1 MHSYCDH
8 NFADFVFD
16 GFANVVA
23 QFVAVLNYP

>member
-1 MHSYCDH
+1 MRSYHDH
-8 NFADFVFD
+8 KFADFVFD